1 MKKNDKELLTSRRR
15 FLRQSACSALGITGV
30 VNTLAHLRLVNS
42 ALAQAGPLPDY
53 KALVVL
59 FLFGGNDSNNL
70 LIPQKNHPAYA
81 DYKSGRGVLK
91 ILDSTDSAYVSG
103 DPASIPLTTTSGDY
117 GVHPAAPGIASL
129 FNSGEL
135 AFVANVGT
143 LVYPTTRAQFNA
155 GSVPLPPQLFS
166 HSDQQVQW
174 QSSVPDQPFTSGWG
188 GRVAD
193 LLASQSY
200 ADGQVSL
207 SVSLAGIN
215 SLQLGDQEIQYALT
229 SEGAI
234 PLSGYSNA
242 SGPYGA
248 ALNADGSYK
257 TNLQGKRLK
266 AFNDITNYTYQHL
279 LEDDHA
285 HVVKRAQA
293 NEGLIG
299 AAFTEAAASG
309 VDFDTIFTNAQTNL
323 GDQLKTIAKLIAGRN
338 SLGNRRQIFFASIG
352 GFDTHQDQLDAQ
364 VNLLGELSGGLKAFS
379 DTLIALGVNDSVL
392 TVTHSDFTRTLTPN
406 GQDPNTAGSDH
417 GWGGHQLVLGGPV
430 NGGQV
435 YGAFPSLKLGQD
447 LDAGSSNRGR
457 WIPTTAVDQYA
468 SVAARW
474 LGVSQGNL
482 SSIFPNLARFNDPFG
497 GSANLGYVTV

>member
-1 MKKNDKELLTSRRR
+1 MKQNDQELFSSRRR

-42 ALAQAGPLPDY
+42 ALAQAAPLTDY

-70 LIPQKNHPAYA
+70 LIPQKNHASYT
-81 DYKSGRGVLK
+81 DYKNARGVLK
-91 ILDSTDSAYVSG
+91 ILDNTDPAYVAG
-103 DPASIPLTTTSGDY
+103 DPASLPLSGTGGAY
-117 GVHPAAPGIASL
+117 GVHPAATGLQQL
-129 FNSGEL
+129 FNAGEL

-143 LVYPTTRAQFNA
+143 LLYPTTRAQYLA

-174 QSSVPDQPFTSGWG
+174 QSSVPDQPFNTGWG

-215 SLQLGDQEIQYALT
+215 SLQVGNSEIQYAVT
-229 SEGAI
+229 PDGAI
-234 PLSGYSNA
+234 PLTGYSNA
-242 SGPYGA
+242 NGTYGA
-248 ALNADGSYK
+248 ALNTDGSYK
-257 TNLQGKRLK
+257 TTLQGKRLK
-266 AFNDITNYTYQHL
+266 AFDDITNYTYQHL
-279 LEDDHA
+279 LEGDHA
-285 HVVKRAQA
+285 NVVKRSRA

-299 AAFTEAAASG
+299 AALTEAAASG
-309 VDFDTIFTNAQTNL
+309 VDFDAKFVNAQTKL
-323 GDQLKTIAKLIAGRN
+323 GDQLKAIAKLIAGRN

-364 VNLLGELSGGLKAFS
+364 VNLLGELGGALKAFS
-379 DTLIALGVNDSVL
+379 DTLIALGVNDTVT

-406 GQDPNTAGSDH
+406 GTDPLTAGSDH
-417 GWGGHQLVLGGPV
+417 GWGGHQIVLGGAV

-435 YGAFPSLKLGQD
+435 YGSFPSLKLGQD
-447 LDAGSSNRGR
+447 QDAGSSNRGR

-468 SVAARW
+468 AVSAKW
-474 LGVSQGNL
+474 LGVSNAL
-482 SSIFPNLARFNDPFG
+482 LPDIFPNLGRFNDPFG
-497 GSANLGYVTV
+497 SSANLGFL

>member
-1 MKKNDKELLTSRRR
+1 MKHNDQELSSTRRR

-42 ALAQAGPLPDY
+42 ALAQGAPLTDY

-70 LIPQKNHPAYA
+70 LVPQKNHPAYA

-91 ILDSTDSAYVSG
+91 ILDPTDSAYVSG
-103 DPASIPLTTTSGDY
+103 QPASLPLTTTSGDY
-117 GVHPAAPGIASL
+117 GVHPAAAGLQQL
-129 FNSGEL
+129 FNDGEL

-143 LVYPTTRAQFNA
+143 LLHPTTRAQFQA

-174 QSSVPDQPFTSGWG
+174 QSSVPDQPFSSGWG

-193 LLASQSY
+193 LLASQGY

-215 SLQLGDQEIQYALT
+215 SLQVGSQEIQYAVT
-229 SEGAI
+229 PEGAI
-234 PLSGYSNA
+234 PLSGY
-242 SGPYGA
+242 GPAATPYIN
-248 ALNADGSYK
+248 ALNTDGSYK
-257 TNLQGKRLK
+257 NTLQGKRLK
-266 AFNDITNYTYQHL
+266 AFDDITNYTYQHL

-285 HVVKRAQA
+285 QVVKRSRA
-293 NEGLIG
+293 NEGLVG
-299 AAFTEAAASG
+299 AALTEAALSG
-309 VDFDTIFTNAQTNL
+309 VDFDAKFINAQTNL

-338 SLGNRRQIFFASIG
+338 SLNNRRQIFFASIG
-352 GFDTHQDQLDAQ
+352 GFDTHQDQNDAQ
-364 VNLLGELSGGLKAFS
+364 TNLLGELGGALKAFS
-379 DTLIALGVNDSVL
+379 DTLIALGVNDNVV

-406 GQDPNTAGSDH
+406 GTDPETAGSDH
-417 GWGGHQLVLGGPV
+417 GWGGHQIVLGGAV

-435 YGAFPSLKLGQD
+435 YGSFPSLKLGQD
-447 LDAGSSNRGR
+447 QDAGTSNRGR

-468 SVAARW
+468 AVPAKW
-474 LGVSQGNL
+474 LGVSNGL
-482 SSIFPNLARFNDPFG
+482 LPDIFPNLGRFNDPFG
-497 GSANLGYVTV
+497 GAANLGFL

>member
-1 MKKNDKELLTSRRR
+1 MKHNDQELSSARRR

-30 VNTLAHLRLVNS
+30 VNTLAHLRLVQS
-42 ALAQAGPLPDY
+42 ALGQSAPPSDY

-70 LIPQKNHPAYA
+70 LIPQKNHPSYA

-91 ILDSTDSAYVSG
+91 ILDPTDSAYVSG
-103 DPASIPLTTTSGDY
+103 QPASLPLTTTGGDY
-117 GVHPAAPGIASL
+117 GVHPAAPGIQQL
-129 FNSGEL
+129 FNSSEL

-143 LVYPTTRAQFNA
+143 LLYPTSRTQFQA

-174 QSSVPDQPFTSGWG
+174 QSSVPDQPFSSGWG

-193 LLASQSY
+193 LLASQGY

-215 SLQLGDQEIQYALT
+215 SLQVGNDEIQYAVT
-229 SEGAI
+229 PEGAI
-234 PLSGYSNA
+234 PLSGY
-242 SGPYGA
+242 GPAATPYIN

-257 TNLQGKRLK
+257 TTAIQGKRLK
-266 AFNDITNYTYQHL
+266 AFDDITNYTFQHL

-285 HVVKRAQA
+285 KVVRRSRA

-299 AAFTEAAASG
+299 AALTEAALSG
-309 VDFDTIFTNAQTNL
+309 VDFDAQFINAQTNL
-323 GDQLKTIAKLIAGRN
+323 GDQLKAIAKLIAGRG
-338 SLGNRRQIFFASIG
+338 SLNNRRQIFFASIG
-352 GFDTHQDQLDAQ
+352 GFDTHQDQNDAQ
-364 VNLLGELSGGLKAFS
+364 VNLLGELSGALLAFS
-379 DTLIALGVNDSVL
+379 NTLTALGVNDNVT

-406 GQDPNTAGSDH
+406 GTDPETAGSDH
-417 GWGGHQLVLGGPV
+417 GWGGHQIVLGGAV

-435 YGAFPSLKLGQD
+435 YGSFPSLKLGQD
-447 LDAGSSNRGR
+447 QDAGTSNRGR

-468 SVAARW
+468 AVSAKW
-474 LGVSQGNL
+474 LGVSNGL
-482 SSIFPNLARFNDPFG
+482 LPDIFPNLGRFNDPFG
-497 GSANLGYVTV
+497 GTANLGFL

>member
-1 MKKNDKELLTSRRR
+1 MKQNDQELLATRRH
-15 FLRQSACSALGITGV
+15 FLRQSACSALGLTGV

-42 ALAQAGPLPDY
+42 ALAQSAPLTDY

-70 LIPQKNHPAYA
+70 LIPQKNHAGYA

-91 ILDSTDSAYVSG
+91 ILDPTDSAYVSG
-103 DPASIPLTTTSGDY
+103 APASLALSGTGGTY
-117 GVHPAAPGIASL
+117 GVHPSATGLQQL

-143 LVYPTTRAQFNA
+143 LLYPTTRAQYLN

-193 LLASQSY
+193 LLASQGY

-215 SLQLGDQEIQYALT
+215 SLQVGDSEVQYAVT
-229 SEGAI
+229 SDGAI
-234 PLSGYSNA
+234 PLNGYSNA
-242 SGPYGA
+242 SGTYGA

-257 TNLQGKRLK
+257 TGVQGKRLK
-266 AFNDITNYTYQHL
+266 AFDDITNYTYQHL
-279 LEDDHA
+279 LEGDHA
-285 HVVKRAQA
+285 QVVKRARA

-299 AAFTEAAASG
+299 AAFTEAAATG
-309 VDFDTIFTNAQTNL
+309 VNFDTLFANAQTKL

-338 SLGNRRQIFFASIG
+338 SLNNRRQIFFASIG

-364 VNLLGELSGGLKAFS
+364 VNLIGELSGALKAFS
-379 DTLIALGVNDSVL
+379 DTLIALGVNDNVV

-406 GQDPNTAGSDH
+406 GSDPATAGSDH

-435 YGAFPSLKLGQD
+435 YGSFPSLKLGQD

-468 SVAARW
+468 AVSAKW
-474 LGVSQGNL
+474 LGVSNGTL
-482 SSIFPNLARFNDPFG
+482 PTIFPNLGRFNDPFG
-497 GSANLGYVTV
+497 ASANLGFL

>member
-1 MKKNDKELLTSRRR
+1 MKHNDQELASTRRR
-15 FLRQSACSALGITGV
+15 FLRQSACSALGVTGV

-42 ALAQAGPLPDY
+42 ALAQAGPLTDY

-70 LIPQKNHPAYA
+70 LVPRKNHPSYA
-81 DYKSGRGVLK
+81 DYKAGRGVLK
-91 ILDSTDSAYVSG
+91 LWDNTDTAYPAG
-103 DPASIPLTTTSGDY
+103 QPASLPLTTSSGSY
-117 GVHPAAPGIASL
+117 GVHPAAPGLQQL

-143 LVYPTTRAQFNA
+143 LLYPTTRAQFQA

-193 LLASQSY
+193 LLASQGY

-215 SLQLGDQEIQYALT
+215 SLQVGNSEIQYAVTTAGAVPL
-229 SEGAI
+229 EGYGPNAT
-234 PLSGYSNA
+234 PYSNA
-242 SGPYGA
+242 
-248 ALNADGSYK
+248 LNPDGSYK
-257 TNLQGKRLK
+257 TTLQGKRLK
-266 AFNDITNYTYQHL
+266 AFDDISNYSFQHL
-279 LEDDHA
+279 LENDHA
-285 HVVKRAQA
+285 QVVKRSRA
-293 NEGLIG
+293 NEALVG
-299 AAFTEAAASG
+299 AAFTEAANSG
-309 VDFDTIFTNAQTNL
+309 VDFDAQFINAQTNL

-338 SLGNRRQIFFASIG
+338 TLNNKRQIFFASIG

-364 VNLLGELSGGLKAFS
+364 TNLVGELSGALQAFS
-379 DTLIALGVNDSVL
+379 NTLIALGVNDSVT

-406 GQDPNTAGSDH
+406 GTDPSTAGSDH
-417 GWGGHQLVLGGPV
+417 GWGGHQLVLGGAV

-435 YGAFPSLKLGQD
+435 YGSFPSLKLGQD
-447 LDAGSSNRGR
+447 QDAGTSNRGR
-457 WIPTTAVDQYA
+457 WIPTTSVDQYA
-468 SVAARW
+468 AVPAKW
-474 LGVSQGNL
+474 LGVSNGL
-482 SSIFPNLARFNDPFG
+482 LPEIFPNLGRFNDPFG
-497 GSANLGYVTV
+497 GTANLGFL

>member
-1 MKKNDKELLTSRRR
+1 MKKNDRELLATRRR

-42 ALAQAGPLPDY
+42 ALAQAAPLPDY
-53 KALVVL
+53 KALVVI

-81 DYKSGRGVLK
+81 DYKSARGVLK
-91 ILDSTDSAYVSG
+91 ILDPTDSAYVSG
-103 DPASIPLTTTSGDY
+103 DPASIPLTSTSGDY
-117 GVHPAAPGIASL
+117 GVHPSAQGLATL
-129 FNSGEL
+129 FNTGEL
-135 AFVANVGT
+135 AFVSNVGT
-143 LVYPTTRAQFNA
+143 LLYPTTRAQFQA

-193 LLASQSY
+193 LLAAQNY
-200 ADGQVSL
+200 AQGQVSL

-215 SLQLGDQEIQYALT
+215 SLQVGNQEVQYALT
-229 SEGAI
+229 PDGAV
-234 PLSGYSNA
+234 PLTGYSDA
-242 SGPYGA
+242 TGPYGL
-248 ALNADGSYK
+248 ALNTNGTYK
-257 TNLQGKRLK
+257 TSLQGKRLK
-266 AFNDITNYTYQHL
+266 AFDDITHYTYQHL
-279 LEDDHA
+279 LEDSHA
-285 HVVKRAQA
+285 GVVKRAQA
-293 NEGLIG
+293 NEGLVG

-309 VDFDTIFTNAQTNL
+309 VDFDTHFTNAQTTL
-323 GDQLKTIAKLIAGRN
+323 GDQLKAIAKLIAGRN

-364 VNLLGELSGGLKAFS
+364 VNLVGELSGAFKAFR
-379 DTLIALGVNDSVL
+379 DTLVALGVYDNVL
-392 TVTHSDFTRTLTPN
+392 SVTHSDFTRTLTPN

-417 GWGGHQLVLGGPV
+417 GWGGHQIVFGGPV

-435 YGAFPSLKLGQD
+435 YGTFPSLKLGQD
-447 LDAGSSNRGR
+447 QDAGSSNRGR

-468 SVAARW
+468 AVAANW
-474 LGVSQGNL
+474 LGVSNGDL
-482 SSIFPNLARFNDPFG
+482 GTIFPNLGRFNDPFG
-497 GSANLGYVTV
+497 GSANLAFV

>member
-1 MKKNDKELLTSRRR
+1 MKKNDRDLLATRRR

-53 KALVVL
+53 KALVVV

-70 LIPQKNHPAYA
+70 LVPQKNHPAYA

-91 ILDSTDSAYVSG
+91 ILDPTDSAYVAG
-103 DPASIPLTTTSGDY
+103 NPASIPLTSPSGDY
-117 GVHPAAPGIASL
+117 GVHPAATGIATL
-129 FNSGEL
+129 FNAGEL

-143 LVYPTTRAQFNA
+143 LLYPTTRAQFQA

-174 QSSVPDQPFTSGWG
+174 QSSVPDQQFTSGWG

-193 LLASQSY
+193 LLAAQSY
-200 ADGQVSL
+200 AEGQVSL

-215 SLQLGDQEIQYALT
+215 SLQVGNSEVQYALT
-229 SEGAI
+229 PEGAI
-234 PLSGYSNA
+234 PLTGYSDT
-242 SGPYGA
+242 SGPYGL
-248 ALNADGSYK
+248 ALNTNGTYK
-257 TNLQGKRLK
+257 TSLQGKRLK
-266 AFNDITNYTYQHL
+266 AFDDITQYTYQHL
-279 LEDDHA
+279 LEDSHA
-285 HVVKRAQA
+285 GVVKRSQA
-293 NEGLIG
+293 NEGLVG

-309 VDFDTIFTNAQTNL
+309 VDFDTHFTNAQTTL
-323 GDQLKTIAKLIAGRN
+323 GDQLKAIAKLIAGRN

-364 VNLLGELSGGLKAFS
+364 VNLIGELSGAFNAFRDS
-379 DTLIALGVNDSVL
+379 LVALGVNDNVL

-406 GQDPNTAGSDH
+406 GQDANTAGSDH
-417 GWGGHQLVLGGPV
+417 GWGGHQIVFGGPV
-430 NGGQV
+430 EGGKV
-435 YGAFPSLKLGQD
+435 YGTFPSLKLGQD
-447 LDAGSSNRGR
+447 QDAGTSNRGR

-468 SVAARW
+468 AVAANW
-474 LGVSQGNL
+474 LGVGSGEL
-482 SSIFPNLARFNDPFG
+482 GTIFPNLGRFADPFG
-497 GSANLGYVTV
+497 ATANLGFV